1 MGPKVG
7 DVARQLDDLSATA
20 RADAAAGRPVQI
32 LDGAQ
37 VLTLQPDEI
46 DVRLQAKEGF
56 ATGAGGGM
64 VVALDTTVTPE
75 LRAEGLAREV
85 VSRCQGMRKQL
96 GLPFEAR
103 IVTTID
109 AGGELAAAVEQH
121 QELIAG
127 ETLSVEIRLG
137 ECDGDLLGEFTI
149 DDFEMNIGIRAAG
162 KKRRKKP
169 AKPAKRKPAKKAT
182 KKKAKKKP
190 KRKPAKKATKKKAKK
205 KPAKKKRKPAKKKAK
220 KKAKRKPAKKKA
232 AKRKPAK
239 KKRKAKKRARR

>member
-1 MGPKVG
+1 
-7 DVARQLDDLSATA
+7 VARQLNELSASA
-20 RADAAAGRPVQI
+20 RADAAAGRPVQL

-46 DVRLQAKEGF
+46 DVRLEAKEGF

-64 VVALDTTVTPE
+64 VVAIDTTVTPE

-109 AGGELAAAVEQH
+109 AGGELGAAVEQH

-137 ECDGDLLGEFTI
+137 ECDGDLLGEFTV
-149 DDFEMNIGIRAAG
+149 DEFEMNIGIREAG
-162 KKRRKKP
+162 KKRRK
-169 AKPAKRKPAKKAT
+169 
-182 KKKAKKKP
+182 
-190 KRKPAKKATKKKAKK
+190 
-205 KPAKKKRKPAKKKAK
+205 KPAKKKAK

-232 AKRKPAK
+232 AKKAKKKPKRKAAKKKAKKKPAK
-239 KKRKAKKRARR
+239 KKRKAAKKKAKKKPARRKRKAKKRARR